1 MANKGNSRHLKRLAA
16 SRYTKVKRKAYKY
29 LKKPDPGRHT
39 LESSIALI
47 TVVTEKLGLA
57 NNARE
62 AKRIIKNGLIEVNG
76 RAIKSTG
83 YPIGLEDVLH
93 VKPENKHYRVSVG
106 KGGTFLLS
114 EINES
119 DAALQT
125 LKVLG
130 KYTAKNGAIMLRLHN
145 GNVIAGKPEIKVND
159 SVVLEHGSIK
169 SVIKF
174 EKGALCRAI
183 KGVNAPETGRIAN
196 IKPGTSK
203 RAAMVEVESQSG
215 NFETSIDNIMVI
227 GA

>member
-1 MANKGNSRHLKRLAA
+1 
-16 SRYTKVKRKAYKY
+16 RYTKIKRKGFKY

-47 TVVTEKLGLA
+47 TVITEKAGLA

-62 AKRIIKNGLIEVNG
+62 AKSIIKKGLIEVNG
-76 RAIKSTG
+76 KVVKSPG

-93 VKPENKHYRVSVG
+93 IKSSDCYYRVSVG
-106 KGGTFLLS
+106 RGGTFLLA
-114 EINES
+114 EIKKA

-130 KYTAKNGAIMLRLHN
+130 KYTEKKGRIMLRLHN
-145 GNVIAGKPEIKVND
+145 GNVIEGKPEIRVND
-159 SVVLEHGSIK
+159 SVIVEQNKIK
-169 SVIKF
+169 GIIKF

-183 KGVNAPETGRIAN
+183 KGVNAPETGRITD
-196 IKPGTSK
+196 IKPGTS
-203 RAAMVEVESQSG
+203 RRRAMVEVESAKG
-215 NFETSIDNIMVI
+215 RFETSADNIMVV